1 MIYFVS
7 TKADE
12 RVCVCG
18 GLILAAIDEG
28 RPVQVDAQPVDRAG
42 EIQALLDNR
51 LTFARLHS
59 GELAHRHEGRI
70 RHGLVGE
77 SIHAQHRCPVA
88 PTQPTLC
95 EGIRS

>member
-7 TKADE
+7 TRADE
-12 RVCVCG
+12 KECPCG

-28 RPVQVDAQPVDRAG
+28 RPVIVDAQPIDRAT
-42 EIQALLDNR
+42 EIQALLEGR
-51 LTFARLHS
+51 WTFARLHS

-77 SIHAQHRCPVA
+77 SIHAQHRCPPAYV
-88 PTQPTLC
+88 QPTLI
-95 EGIRS
+95 GAQP